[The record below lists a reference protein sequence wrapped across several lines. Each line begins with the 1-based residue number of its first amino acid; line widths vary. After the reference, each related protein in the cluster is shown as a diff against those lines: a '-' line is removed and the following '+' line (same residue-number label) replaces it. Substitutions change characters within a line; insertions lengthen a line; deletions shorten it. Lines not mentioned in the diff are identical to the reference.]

1 MVGRVGVAWHPPAVV
16 GARAPHAALARR
28 RVGGA
33 GWSEPE
39 PEVVVVSA
47 AAGLVGA
54 LASRGCNHFAH
65 RTTGAGGAVSG
76 SSAAGRRNP
85 LVGPRICDAVMCH

>member
-33 GWSEPE
+33 GWSEPGTGSGGG
-39 PEVVVVSA
+39 VCRCW
-47 AAGLVGA
+47 VG
-54 LASRGCNHFAH
+54 G
-65 RTTGAGGAVSG
+65 GAGVAWV
-76 SSAAGRRNP
+76 
-85 LVGPRICDAVMCH
+85 